1 MFLSHFRPVSDVSL
15 SENNICC
22 ILQMP
27 ITRRQ
32 ARKEARKENEV
43 LGSDPRTKVPGAD
56 RDALG
61 DDSVVKREEISTTKQ
76 TNTSQNSVLEP
87 IQSTNR

>member
-1 MFLSHFRPVSDVSL
+1 
-15 SENNICC
+15 
-22 ILQMP
+22 MP

-43 LGSDPRTKVPGAD
+43 FGSDPRTKVPGAD

>member
-1 MFLSHFRPVSDVSL
+1 
-15 SENNICC
+15 
-22 ILQMP
+22 MP